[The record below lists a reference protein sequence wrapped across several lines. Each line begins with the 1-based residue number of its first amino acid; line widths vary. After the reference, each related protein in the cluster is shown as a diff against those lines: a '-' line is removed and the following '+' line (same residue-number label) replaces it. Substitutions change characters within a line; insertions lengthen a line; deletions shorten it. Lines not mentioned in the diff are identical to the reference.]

1 MSHELLSNLE
11 AGCYGKMKVE
21 NGKIVFECIT
31 TTNTIHPHTH
41 SLYQLYPPHSVP
53 APSAPPL
60 VEDTLIIDELRDE
73 LRETKERLAVLEQQ
87 VQQFFKIRARTLHEN
102 NKTFENLLAGGVVH
116 LENELEAASIEAAA
130 PPNPAAS
137 TPPYMLPTTTK
148 FSLVALQ
155 SRSPETASCD
165 PTRRHHYLSDADF
178 QKVFGMSATD
188 FGKRPGWIQIERK
201 KRLHLF

>member
-1 MSHELLSNLE
+1 MSRELLSNIE

-31 TTNTIHPHTH
+31 TTNTVYPSPYPHP
-41 SLYQLYPPHSVP
+41 PSVP

-73 LRETKERLAVLEQQ
+73 LRETKDRLAVLEQL
-87 VQQFFKIRARTLHEN
+87 VQQFFKIRARTLHEK
-102 NKTFENLLAGGVVH
+102 NKTFENLLAGRVAH
-116 LENELEAASIEAAA
+116 LENELEAASIEADAP

-178 QKVFGMSATD
+178 QKVFRMNAID
-188 FGKRPGWIQIERK
+188 FGKLPGWIQIERK
-201 KRLHLF
+201 KMLHLF